1 MKQEYLYIIL
11 IAIIVAVIV
20 YQFITSEKR
29 TRQRFLGQIASSWGS
44 VPKREYD
51 YGELEHIARY
61 YQATKPEGYSVDDIT
76 WNDLDMDSVFS
87 LLNASRSSSGDDFL
101 YRMLRTPLT
110 DPEELAERRR
120 VIEYFRNN
128 ESVRVKYQLELS
140 RIGRSKKYAM
150 IDYVK
155 TISGVIPESN
165 LGNYMQLALY
175 LVAIVMII
183 LQPATG
189 ILAAIGVLVY
199 NVYTYFKTKSSI
211 EPYFVTV
218 GAIVHLVDCAQGIL
232 KLNVSEL
239 KDYTDRL
246 REAAK
251 ILNSVKR
258 DSKALGSA
266 GLTAGGNIASVL
278 GDYVNMFFRLDL
290 IKFNRLIAKLQKHKA
305 EVLVL
310 MEELG
315 RLDAYISVASFEEM
329 LPFWCEAELT
339 KGRRVPLTAADLY
352 HPLLS
357 EPVANSISTEKPVLL
372 TGSNASG
379 KSTFLKTV
387 AISQLL
393 AQTCGIALAKSFR
406 SGFYRIFSSMALKD
420 NIQEKESYFIVEI
433 KSLKR
438 IMDAVKEEDTPI
450 MCFIDEVLRGT
461 NTVERIAAS
470 SRILEQFA
478 KDGVMCFAATHD
490 IELTHMLEAEYANY
504 HFKEDVRDNDVIFN
518 YRLYE
523 GRATTRNAIKLLGIL
538 GYDQSVIDAA
548 DRTARQFLE
557 QGVWSLS

>member
-1 MKQEYLYIIL
+1 MKQEYLYIVL
-11 IAIIVAVIV
+11 IAIVIGV
-20 YQFITSEKR
+20 IIYQLVTSERR

-44 VPKREYD
+44 VPNREYD
-51 YGELEHIARY
+51 YGELEHISKY
-61 YQATKPEGYSVDDIT
+61 FQATKPEGYFVDDIT
-76 WNDLDMDSVFS
+76 WNDLDMDSVYS
-87 LLNASRSSSGDDFL
+87 LVNNSRSSSGDDFL
-101 YRMLRTPLT
+101 YRMLRTPLQN
-110 DPEELAERRR
+110 PEELDERRR
-120 VIEYFRNN
+120 VINYFRKN

-155 TISGVIPESN
+155 TISGVVPDSN
-165 LGNYMQLALY
+165 LGHYLQLAMY

-183 LQPATG
+183 LQPPTG
-189 ILAAIGVLVY
+189 ILVAIGVLIY
-199 NVYTYFKTKSSI
+199 NLYTYFKIKSSI

-239 KDYTDRL
+239 KEYSDRI

-266 GLTAGGNIASVL
+266 GLGNGGNIMSVMS
-278 GDYVNMFFRLDL
+278 DYFNMFFRVDL

-305 EVLVL
+305 EVLIL

-315 RLDAYISVASFEEM
+315 RIDAYISVASFEEM
-329 LPFWCEAELT
+329 LPFRCEAELT
-339 KGRRVPLTAADLY
+339 KEKGCGLQASDLY
-352 HPLLS
+352 HPLLT
-357 EPVANSISTEKPVLL
+357 EPVANSISVDNPVLL

-406 SGFYRIFSSMALKD
+406 SGFYRLYSSMALKD

-438 IMDAVKEEDTPI
+438 IMDAVGEDDVPV

-490 IELTHMLEAEYANY
+490 IELTHLLEHAYANY
-504 HFKEDVRDNDVIFN
+504 HFKEDVQDNDVIFN

-548 DRTARQFLE
+548 DRTAGQFLE
-557 QGVWSLS
+557 KGIWSLE